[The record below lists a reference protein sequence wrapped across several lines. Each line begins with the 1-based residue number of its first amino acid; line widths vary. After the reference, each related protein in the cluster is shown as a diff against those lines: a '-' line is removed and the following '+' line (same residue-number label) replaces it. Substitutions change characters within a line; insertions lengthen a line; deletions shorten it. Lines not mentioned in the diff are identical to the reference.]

1 MDYTH
6 AKEILAM
13 LADGVNPTTG
23 ELLSENDTCNQ
34 PDIIR
39 ALHVAVMELEK
50 AEKRASKALPE
61 NSGKPWT
68 PEDEDA
74 LLRMYRQGASKK
86 ELCEY
91 FKRTSGGIA
100 ARLVRLGVIQSR
112 DEFRYKA

>member
-6 AKEILAM
+6 AKEILAT
-13 LADGVNPTTG
+13 LADGVNPMTG
-23 ELLSENDTCNQ
+23 ELLYDSDTCNH

-39 ALHVAVMELEK
+39 ALHVAVTQLEK
-50 AEKRASKALPE
+50 AEKRASKPLPE

-68 PEDEDA
+68 LEDDNA
-74 LLRMYRQGASKK
+74 LLRMHEQGASKK
-86 ELCEY
+86 EICEY